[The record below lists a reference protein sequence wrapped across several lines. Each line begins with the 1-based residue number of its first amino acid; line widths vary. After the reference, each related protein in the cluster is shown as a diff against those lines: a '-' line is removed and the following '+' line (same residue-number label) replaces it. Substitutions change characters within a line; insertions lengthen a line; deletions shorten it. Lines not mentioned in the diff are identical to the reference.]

1 MGLAPGSSVGQ
12 GGVRLGGHTPSPSP
26 SPHFLCR
33 VKPAVLGSL
42 ETPVKM

>member
-26 SPHFLCR
+26 HFLCR